1 MSKTRCPIIQTDY
14 GLMGHPVVICSI
26 LHLLWIEK
34 LLNTPQYIG
43 QFPAVAA
50 AVASLANSSLVCKLL
65 ACLLCSELVAGLVA
79 GLGLIHL
86 CLAS

>member
-1 MSKTRCPIIQTDY
+1 
-14 GLMGHPVVICSI
+14 MGHPVVICSI

-34 LLNTPQYIG
+34 LPNTPRYIG

-50 AVASLANSSLVCKLL
+50 AVASLANSSLVCKIL
-65 ACLLCSELVAGLVA
+65 ACLLCSELAGLGWAGLVAGLVA